1 MAKIIQKINLEVAKP
16 NLFQAV
22 VAKQND
28 YGSRFLNVT
37 FVNNGE
43 KIEINPAYTATIN
56 AKRPDGTSKRFDS
69 VINDDGTVTAPLTSW
84 MLELTGLVTCDIS
97 VLTNEGKL
105 TTTDFSIHVNIAACS
120 DDDITIDEDYDI
132 LKDLI
137 YQVET
142 LEAEIEAKV
151 ANGEF
156 KGEKGD
162 KGDPGV
168 IKFIPVNTLPEEDID
183 ENAIYMVPTDNANE
197 QNIYEEFIYVNG
209 VWESL
214 GTTQVEVDLTDY
226 VKNTDY
232 ATFSKAGLVKC
243 SMPCGTTVDSDGT
256 IMLQAASNYEIND
269 KTSNY
274 KPIVPSTLDYAVKT
288 SITTNT
294 IELTDEEKTA
304 AQNWLGVNGGSDGVG
319 KTTEQ
324 GGEIFNDYENN
335 KASGEFSHAEG
346 KETLAEGADS
356 HAEGIKTKATGIES
370 HAEGSNTVAAG
381 AASHAEGYMTQSD
394 GTGTHSEGYM
404 TIADGNGAHAEG
416 HTTQAL
422 YDGAHSEGQNTIASG
437 YDAHAEGYGTK
448 AICDFTHAE
457 GCYTNAGMK
466 AFLVGNAG
474 YVGSYATLF
483 ISDTEGISE
492 GDIIAYSSQSFNF
505 YCENYGTVVQINGN
519 ELYVN
524 CPYGILKS
532 LGINSADYFAGGKKE
547 GEYVWFPN
555 KPNLEYPKTLGIC
568 SHSGGF
574 GTVAVRKAQY
584 VIGEFNTLDEQA
596 LFVVGNGTGNE
607 DGTAKTRSNAF
618 VVNKDGTATL
628 KTTSTNPNAVVTYQQ
643 MVDYVAQA
651 LKK

>member
-69 VINDDGTVTAPLTSW
+69 VINEDGTVTAPLTSW

-209 VWESL
+209 AWESL
-214 GTTQVEVDLTDY
+214 GTAQVDLTDY

-232 ATFSKAGLVKC
+232 ATTKKAGVVIINPTYGLAANSGTVYVNKA
-243 SMPCGTTVDSDGT
+243 SETDIDNKTTV
-256 IMLQAASNYEIND
+256 YR
-269 KTSNY
+269 
-274 KPIVPSTLDYAVKT
+274 PIVPENLDYAVKVGL
-288 SITTNT
+288 TTNA
-294 IELTDEEKTA
+294 IELTDEEKA
-304 AQNWLGVNGGSDGVG
+304 AAKDWLGVNGGTYETVG
-319 KTTEQ
+319 ETTEQ
-324 GGEIFNDYENN
+324 NGEIFNDYENN
-335 KASGEFSHAEG
+335 QAVGEFSSASGTKTKAGTKAFRIKSLKEDVYEGSSAIILEISGNTAGIDNNDNISIYTTKEELDSVFNNCGTVTIIKSSTEIVLSYCVPQLVPLDVTYDAYVWFPDKPELEYDCTIGEAAHAEGYSTLALAPYAHVEGSLNKALGKASHAEG
-346 KETLAEGADS
+346 KETEALHNEC
-356 HAEGIKTKATGIES
+356 
-370 HAEGSNTVAAG
+370 
-381 AASHAEGYMTQSD
+381 HAEGYQTKATQ
-394 GTGTHSEGYM
+394 YQ
-404 TIADGNGAHAEG
+404 AHAEG
-416 HTTQAL
+416 PLPPPIPSWLRSFLPLSRVRPPRRPRTSPRPT
-422 YDGAHSEGQNTIASG
+422 AS
-437 YDAHAEGYGTK
+437 
-448 AICDFTHAE
+448 
-457 GCYTNAGMK
+457 
-466 AFLVGNAG
+466 
-474 YVGSYATLF
+474 AT
-483 ISDTEGISE
+483 SW
-492 GDIIAYSSQSFNF
+492 
-505 YCENYGTVVQINGN
+505 
-519 ELYVN
+519 
-524 CPYGILKS
+524 P
-532 LGINSADYFAGGKKE
+532 
-547 GEYVWFPN
+547 P
-555 KPNLEYPKTLGIC
+555 
-568 SHSGGF
+568 
-574 GTVAVRKAQY
+574 VA
-584 VIGEFNTLDEQA
+584 
-596 LFVVGNGTGNE
+596 
-607 DGTAKTRSNAF
+607 
-618 VVNKDGTATL
+618 
-628 KTTSTNPNAVVTYQQ
+628 
-643 MVDYVAQA
+643 
-651 LKK
+651 